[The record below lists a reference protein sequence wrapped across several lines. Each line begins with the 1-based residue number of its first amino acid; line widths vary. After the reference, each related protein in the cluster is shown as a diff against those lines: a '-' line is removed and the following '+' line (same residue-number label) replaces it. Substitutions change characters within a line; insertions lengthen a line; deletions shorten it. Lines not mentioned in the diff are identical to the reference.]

1 MSDSRSRIA
10 QSFEDFRERLAYQ
23 DALPQL
29 VALGFLAG
37 IASSLIIVA
46 FRWLVETPL
55 LTFFG
60 ENSDNFESLSPL
72 LRFLIPLTGAVLLG
86 LALSK
91 VKPEH
96 RSVSV
101 THVLERLHNNNAKLP
116 GFNIFLQFFG
126 GIIALV
132 SGQSVGR
139 EGPNVHLG
147 AAVSSQLGQYFRLPH
162 NSLRTLVACGAAAA
176 IAASF
181 NTPMAA
187 VIFSMEVIL
196 MEYTIAG
203 FIPVIVASV
212 LGATISQLVLPPDI
226 SLGESSEMANVLSQ
240 LPYLAFAGVIFA
252 IFAAL
257 FIKLHLTFF
266 GLHRYSVLSR
276 FTAIGLVTGSVAV
289 FFPQVLGT
297 GYDTLGSAMA
307 GDLLLETLLAIAVAK
322 LLVTAVATGLGMLGG
337 LIGPTLVIG
346 GCLGGV
352 LGLFGALFIPDV
364 SFSGQY
370 VLLGMVAMMGAVLNA
385 PLAALV
391 AILELSSNPS
401 IIFPSMLTVVVSCV
415 IVREVFNY
423 EGVFVE
429 QLRRHG
435 HNINEGVGKG
445 FLARIGVGSVM
456 IRSFANCASALSL
469 AEARRLVSDKPLWLI
484 FEMEDRR
491 ALLAT
496 SDLVRE
502 LELRGEDESEIDLTA
517 FGSRILKTAEISA
530 LSSLR
535 EAGALIQKSGA
546 EALLIVSPDS
556 RENASVK
563 GVVKGVVTRQTML
576 TYYGM

>member
-10 QSFEDFRERLAYQ
+10 QSFEDFRERLAHQ

-29 VALGFLAG
+29 VVLGLIAG

-46 FRWLVETPL
+46 FRWLIETPL

-60 ENSDNFESLSPL
+60 DNSDSFESLSPL
-72 LRFLIPLTGAVLLG
+72 LRFSVPFGGAVLLG
-86 LALSK
+86 LALSRVK
-91 VKPEH
+91 VEH

-116 GFNIFLQFFG
+116 GRNIFLQFFG
-126 GIIALV
+126 GIVALA

-139 EGPNVHLG
+139 EGPSVHLG
-147 AAVSSQLGQYFRLPH
+147 AAVSSQLGQFFGLPH

-181 NTPMAA
+181 NTPMAGVVFA
-187 VIFSMEVIL
+187 MEVIL

-212 LGATISQLVLPPDI
+212 LGATISQLVLTSDI
-226 SLGESSEMANVLSQ
+226 SLGNSSEVVDVLSQ
-240 LPYLAFAGVIFA
+240 LPYLVFAGVLFA
-252 IFAAL
+252 IAAAL
-257 FIKLHLTFF
+257 YIKLHLAFF
-266 GLHRYSVLSR
+266 GLHRYSILLR
-276 FTAIGLVTGSVAV
+276 FSAIGLVTGAVAV
-289 FFPQVLGT
+289 FIPEILGT
-297 GYDTLGSAMA
+297 GYDTLGVAM
-307 GDLLLETLLAIAVAK
+307 GGELLLETLLIIAVAK
-322 LLVTAVATGLGMLGG
+322 LLVTAMATGLGMLGG

-352 LGLFGALFIPDV
+352 VGLIGAWFVPEASYPDM
-364 SFSGQY
+364 Y

-429 QLRRHG
+429 QLKRHG

-456 IRSFANCASALSL
+456 NRSFARCESQLSVT
-469 AEARRLVSDKPLWLI
+469 EARQLVSEKPLWLI
-484 FEMEDRR
+484 FEPGDVL

-502 LELRGEDESEIDLTA
+502 LEQCGEDESEIDLTS
-517 FGSRILKTAEISA
+517 FGNRILQTTEISA

-535 EAGALIQKSGA
+535 EAGELIQQTGA
-546 EALLIVSPDS
+546 DALLIVSPDS

-563 GVVKGVVTRQTML
+563 GVVTRQTML
-576 TYYGM
+576 AYYGM

>member
-1 MSDSRSRIA
+1 LSDSRSRIA
-10 QSFEDFRERLAYQ
+10 KSFEDFRERLAYQ

-29 VALGFLAG
+29 VALGLVAG

-55 LTFFG
+55 LAYFG
-60 ENSDNFESLSPL
+60 DNSDGFESLSPL
-72 LRFLIPLTGAVLLG
+72 LRFSIPFAGAVLLG
-86 LALSK
+86 LILSK
-91 VKPEH
+91 VKPEQ

-116 GFNIFLQFFG
+116 GFNILLQFIG
-126 GIIALV
+126 GIVALV

-139 EGPNVHLG
+139 EGPSVHLG
-147 AAVSSQLGQYFRLPH
+147 AAVSSQLGQFFNLPH

-181 NTPMAA
+181 NTPMAGVVFA
-187 VIFSMEVIL
+187 MEVVL

-212 LGATISQLVLPPDI
+212 SGATISQLISHPDI
-226 SLGESSEMANVLSQ
+226 SLGESSEVLNALSHM
-240 LPYLAFAGVIFA
+240 PYLALAGVVFA
-252 IFAAL
+252 VAAAL
-257 FIKLHLTFF
+257 FIKLHLSFF
-266 GLHRYSVLSR
+266 SLQRYPVLLR
-276 FTAIGLVTGSVAV
+276 FTAIGLVTGGVAA
-289 FFPQVLGT
+289 FIPEVLGT
-297 GYDTLGSAMA
+297 GYDTVGLAMD
-307 GDLLLETLLAIAVAK
+307 GELLLETLLAIAVAK
-322 LLVTAVATGLGMLGG
+322 LLVSTMATGLGMLGG
-337 LIGPTLVIG
+337 LIGPTLVVG

-352 LGLFGALFIPDV
+352 VGLLGAWFVPEASVPDM
-364 SFSGQY
+364 Y

-391 AILELSSNPS
+391 AILELSNNPT

-415 IVREVFNY
+415 LVREVFNY

-429 QLRRHG
+429 QLKRHG

-456 IRSFANCASALSL
+456 IRSFASCASILTP
-469 AEARRLVSDKPLWLI
+469 AEARKLVSNKPLWLI
-484 FEMEDRR
+484 FDMDDTR

-496 SDLVRE
+496 SELVRE
-502 LELRGEDESEIDLTA
+502 LEERGEDEADIDLTG
-517 FGSRILKTAEISA
+517 FGSRILKTAEISV

-535 EAGALIQKSGA
+535 EAGALIQSSGA
-546 EALLIVSPDS
+546 DALLIVSPDN
-556 RENASVK
+556 RENA
-563 GVVKGVVTRQTML
+563 VVKGVVTRQTML
-576 TYYGM
+576 AYYGM

>member
-1 MSDSRSRIA
+1 M
-10 QSFEDFRERLAYQ
+10 
-23 DALPQL
+23 PQL
-29 VALGFLAG
+29 VSLGVLAG

-46 FRWLVETPL
+46 FRWLIETPL
-55 LTFFG
+55 LTAFG

-72 LRFLIPLTGAVLLG
+72 LRFSVPFAGAVLLG
-86 LALSK
+86 LILSR
-91 VKPEH
+91 VKAEH

-116 GFNIFLQFFG
+116 AYNIVLQFLG
-126 GIIALV
+126 GIVALL

-139 EGPNVHLG
+139 EGPSVHLG
-147 AAVSSQLGQYFRLPH
+147 AAVSSQLGQFFRLPH

-181 NTPMAA
+181 NTPMAGVVFA
-187 VIFSMEVIL
+187 MEVIL

-212 LGATISQLVLPPDI
+212 LGATISQLVLGAEL
-226 SLGESSEMANVLSQ
+226 SLGESSEVINVLWQ
-240 LPYLAFAGVIFA
+240 LPYLVFAGVLFA
-252 IFAAL
+252 IAAAL
-257 FIKLHLTFF
+257 FIQLHLAFF
-266 GLHRYSVLSR
+266 GLQRYSILLR
-276 FTAIGLVTGSVAV
+276 FTCIGLVTGAVAV
-289 FFPQVLGT
+289 FIPEILGT
-297 GYDTLGSAMA
+297 GYDTLGSAMS
-307 GDLLLETLLAIAVAK
+307 GELLLEALLAIAVAK
-322 LLVTAVATGLGMLGG
+322 LLVTSMATGLGMLGG

-352 LGLFGALFIPDV
+352 VGLIGAWFVPEAANTDL
-364 SFSGQY
+364 Y

-415 IVREVFNY
+415 IVREVFKY

-429 QLRRHG
+429 QLKRHG

-445 FLARIGVGSVM
+445 FLARIGIGSVM
-456 IRSFANCASALSL
+456 NRSFINCAPMLSSTD
-469 AEARRLVSDKPLWLI
+469 ARRIVSDKPLWLV
-484 FEMEDRR
+484 FQMDGAS

-496 SDLVRE
+496 SELVRE
-502 LELRGEDESEIDLTA
+502 LEQLGESESDIDLTA
-517 FGSRILKTAEISA
+517 FGSRILQTSEINA

-535 EAGALIQKSGA
+535 EAGELITQTGA
-546 EALLIVSPDS
+546 DALLIVSPES
-556 RENASVK
+556 TERA
-563 GVVKGVVTRQTML
+563 VVKGVVTRQTML
-576 TYYGM
+576 AYYGM